1 MEIKSE
7 TYLRVREAY
16 EAGELDVLGGQT
28 RLAEELG
35 VTRQAINT
43 NLKRVKREV
52 ANGVRRAAIDR
63 ITAET
68 RIHVDLDID
77 GTGRSEISTGVGFYD
92 HVLEAFAKHGRFDLE
107 LRCEGDLHVDEHHT
121 MEDCALA
128 LGAAFDEALGD
139 RTGIVRMGDATVP
152 LDEALIQ
159 AVVDCSGTPLRGDRL
174 RLERRAHRPG
184 PDGDDL
190 ARPAIVFAG
199 RARGAARAPARRRQR
214 PPHRRGRLQGARA
227 RPRCRDEPRSADR
240 RRDAEHQGHADSV
253 TAA

>member
-16 EAGELDVLGGQT
+16 ESGELDVLGGQT
-28 RLAEELG
+28 RLAQELG

-43 NLKRVKREV
+43 NLKRVKRDVED
-52 ANGVRRAAIDR
+52 GVRRAAIDR

-139 RTGIVRMGDATVP
+139 RSGIVRMGDATVP
-152 LDEALIQ
+152 LDEALVQ
-159 AVVDCSGTPLRGDRL
+159 AVVDCSGRPYAAIDFDWNG
-174 RLERRAHRPG
+174 ERIGQAPTEMISHALQSFSQG
-184 PDGDDL
+184 
-190 ARPAIVFAG
+190 ARV
-199 RARGAARAPARRRQR
+199 RAARAPACRRQR

-240 RRDAEHQGHADSV
+240 RRDAEHQGHVDSV
-253 TAA
+253 TAT